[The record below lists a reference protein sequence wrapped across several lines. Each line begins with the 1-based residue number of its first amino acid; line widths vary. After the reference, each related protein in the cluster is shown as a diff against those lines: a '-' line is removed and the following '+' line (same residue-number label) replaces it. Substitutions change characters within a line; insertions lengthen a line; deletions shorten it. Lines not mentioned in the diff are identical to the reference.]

1 MLQQHQEQRTKP
13 ADRSR
18 TLPNNQHTSG
28 VNTLTII
35 GQDESVF
42 AQHLHGNRTWIEPAG
57 QHQLLPKFEGDGY
70 VLSVFVSSEFGFGKK
85 LTKEELDQVNAAR
98 QAVGKNT
105 YIDEQAVKE
114 VLRTI
119 KKSDLKESPLVK

>member
-28 VNTLTII
+28 VNTLKII

-42 AQHLHGNRTWIEPAG
+42 AQHLLGNRWIGPAD

-70 VLSVFVSSEFGFGKK
+70 VLSVFVSSEFGFGKV

-114 VLRTI
+114 VL
-119 KKSDLKESPLVK
+119 